1 MKRILRVLWVVYLCA
16 GIGLYVTSGGPDD
29 AATLQMAL
37 SGEQCKKSVGLIAVW
52 PLFLNEAGQLRM
64 C

>member
-1 MKRILRVLWVVYLCA
+1 MNKILRVLGVVYLCA

-37 SGEQCKKSVGLIAVW
+37 RGEQCKKTAGLIAVW
-52 PLFLNEAGQLRM
+52 PLFLNEKGQLRI